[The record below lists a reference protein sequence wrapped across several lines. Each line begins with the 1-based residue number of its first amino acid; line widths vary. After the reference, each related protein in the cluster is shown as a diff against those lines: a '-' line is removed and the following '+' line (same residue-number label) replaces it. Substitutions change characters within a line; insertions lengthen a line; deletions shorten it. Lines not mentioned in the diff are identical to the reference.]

1 MTNGFTHNRNT
12 DQSTHSSGT
21 INIIMGV
28 QVIELPITETQTKVP
43 IIVVL

>member
-1 MTNGFTHNRNT
+1 M

-28 QVIELPITETQTKVP
+28 QVIELPITEAWTK
-43 IIVVL
+43 IHILVVLLT